1 MDDLEAAVAAF
12 LMSQTGVQ
20 AYVEKP
26 GKDVKAVPTDYLV
39 ITQTGGGSNLFD
51 QVQLDV
57 DCYAPKKR
65 RKRAKATATAVCAAA
80 ADLGEL
86 PNVFNPSVTNVY
98 RQNDPDTGEARYV
111 VQLEVYVCN

>member
-57 DCYAPKKR
+57 DCYAPKKQ
-65 RKRAKATATAVCAAA
+65 RKKAKALAAAVCAAIQ
-80 ADLGEL
+80 DLDEVANL
-86 PNVFNPSVTNVY
+86 YHPDVTNVY